1 MRINKSTKVDENLQ
15 EELAAFGILRSKVME
30 EAPPTENGEAKF
42 FGIRNYGGDKVDLK
56 FDTDIQAIQDA
67 NMTVA
72 LAVPE
77 LETFNMLVTTNFE
90 EAVKVSSKEDMRN
103 YLRRIVDKA

>member
-1 MRINKSTKVDENLQ
+1 MRTNKSTKVSENLQ

-30 EAPPTENGEAKF
+30 KAAPREDGEAEF
-42 FGIRNYGGDKVDLK
+42 FGIKNYGGNTVELK
-56 FDTDIQAIQDA
+56 FDTSIDEIQNA

-72 LAVPE
+72 LAAPE
-77 LETFNMLVTTNFE
+77 LSTFNMLVTTNFD
-90 EAVKVSSKEDMRN
+90 EAVKVSTKEDLRS